1 MVGAPVLWSG
11 GKADI
16 PTACRAEQ
24 HTAADGG
31 PAAHCRSSAPSQVGG
46 WSAPAAEFER

>member
-11 GKADI
+11 GKADV

-31 PAAHCRSSAPSQVGG
+31 DTGALLFFGSVTGVGLRPPQAA
-46 WSAPAAEFER
+46 